1 MNPLIVVSNRLPV
14 SITRGTDGQ
23 FTYNNAHGGLPTAM
37 SSLDIK
43 GGYLWIG
50 WPGIAS
56 DDLTDDDKKQ
66 ITDHL
71 LKEYNSMPV
80 FLTQQQIADFYEGYS
95 NDTLWPLC
103 HYFPTY
109 AAFKPQY
116 WQAYKQVNQLYLAAV
131 LEHASAT
138 SAIWVHDYHLMLLPQ
153 LVRGSLPNSTI
164 GFFFHIPFPSYE
176 IFRQIPERCE
186 LINGLLGAD
195 LVGFHI
201 YDYAR
206 HFISSSIRL
215 LGAES
220 RDGALE
226 YGGRYITVDTFP
238 IGIDYGRFTK
248 QLQSPDS
255 QAEIKALQKRLGD
268 QKLIVAVDRLDYSKG
283 IMERLRGFELFLN
296 QHPEYK
302 EKVVMHMIESPSR
315 TEVPAYKELRG
326 EVEQMVS
333 RINGA
338 FSTYHWTPIVYLF
351 QNFGFDKIVPLY
363 HAADVALVT
372 PMRDGMNLVAKE
384 YVAAKADKPGVLVLS
399 EMTGAADELL
409 DAIQIN
415 PNNTQQLADS
425 IYQALTMP
433 NRQQTS
439 RLKRMQKRIAK
450 YSVQQWGKDFIIEL
464 NKANALNKQQSTKR
478 MAPKQIDQVVK
489 DFAGAS
495 ASLFMLDYDG
505 TLRDSKIT
513 GTIGARPSPDLK
525 RLIKKL
531 SQKPNAKT
539 VLLSGRSK
547 ETLEK
552 WFGNIPKL
560 ALVAEHG
567 AWIKDHGHWEQKVSE
582 VGNFKPFINIMHRY
596 TLRTAGAE
604 VTKKQFGA
612 VWHYKNVSPELAYVR
627 SNELKRE
634 LSHAANG
641 TDFIVRNGRKIIEV
655 KPAFLNKSVIAKDF
669 TDKYPSDF
677 IIAAGDDTTDEDLF
691 GSLPNHAHTIK
702 IGTNNSS
709 AKHQLSDSAK
719 LIDLLKIIAK
729 EGEQGK

>member
-14 SITRGTDGQ
+14 SITKVADGQ
-23 FTYNNAHGGLPTAM
+23 FTYNHAHGGLPTAM

-43 GGYLWIG
+43 SGYLWIG

-56 DDLTDDDKKQ
+56 EYLTDDDKKQ

-71 LKEYNSMPV
+71 FNEYRCVPV

-109 AAFKPQY
+109 GAFKPQY
-116 WQAYKQVNQLYLAAV
+116 WEAYKQVNQLYLNSVA
-131 LEHASAT
+131 EHAGAT
-138 SAIWVHDYHLMLLPQ
+138 STIWIHDYHLMLLPE
-153 LVRGSLPNSTI
+153 LVRASLPMSTI

-186 LINGLLGAD
+186 LIKGLLGAD

-215 LGAES
+215 LGAQS
-220 RDGALE
+220 RNGTLE

-238 IGIDYGRFTK
+238 IGIDYGRFVK
-248 QLQSPDS
+248 QLQSRDS
-255 QAEIKALQKRLGD
+255 QSEIKALYKRLGD

-283 IMERLRGFELFLN
+283 IMERLRGFELFLS
-296 QHPEYK
+296 QHPEYR

-315 TEVPAYKELRG
+315 TEVTAYKELRG

-333 RINGA
+333 RINGEY
-338 FSTYHWTPIVYLF
+338 STYHWTPIVYLF

-384 YVAAKADKPGVLVLS
+384 YVASKSDKPGVLVLS
-399 EMTGAADELL
+399 EMTGAADELI

-433 NRQQTS
+433 ARQQTN

-450 YSVQQWGKDFIIEL
+450 YSVQQWGKDFIAEL
-464 NKANALNKQQSTKR
+464 SRANTLNRQQSTKS
-478 MAPKQIDQVVK
+478 MTAKQTDQIVS
-489 DFAGAS
+489 DFIGAS
-495 ASLFMLDYDG
+495 ASLFLLDYDG

-513 GTIGARPSPDLK
+513 DTIGARPSPELK
-525 RLIKKL
+525 RLIKEL
-531 SQKPNAKT
+531 SQKPGSKT
-539 VLLSGRSK
+539 VLVSGRSK
-547 ETLEK
+547 EMLEK
-552 WFGNIPKL
+552 WFGTIPKL

-567 AWIKDHGHWEQKVSE
+567 AWIKDHGQWEQKING
-582 VGNFKPFINIMHRY
+582 VGNFKPFVNIMQRY
-596 TLRTAGAE
+596 ALRTAGAE

-612 VWHYKNVSPELAYVR
+612 VWHYKSVSPELAYVR

-634 LSHAANG
+634 LNDATDG
-641 TDFIVRNGRKIIEV
+641 TDFVVHSGRKIIEV

-677 IIAAGDDTTDEDLF
+677 ILAAGDDATDDDLF
-691 GSLPNHAHTIK
+691 GALPAHAHTIK
-702 IGTNNSS
+702 IGTNNSY
-709 AKHQLSDSAK
+709 AKHQLGSSAK
-719 LIDLLKIIAK
+719 LVDLLRLIVKGV
-729 EGEQGK
+729 E